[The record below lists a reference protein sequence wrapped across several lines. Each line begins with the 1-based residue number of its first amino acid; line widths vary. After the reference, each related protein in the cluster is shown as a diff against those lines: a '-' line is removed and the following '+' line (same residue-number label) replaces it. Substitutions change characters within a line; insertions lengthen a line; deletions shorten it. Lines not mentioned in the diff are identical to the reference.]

1 MNGTQRSKVMTALLA
16 AYEHGI
22 LAGGAYNNEEQAD
35 QDRLMLNRLRHAV
48 ENAGFEM
55 TEPKAAARKA
65 AA

>member
-1 MNGTQRSKVMTALLA
+1 MGGSQRAKIMTAILA

-22 LAGGAYNNEEQAD
+22 LAGGAYNGEERAD
-35 QDRLMLNRLRHAV
+35 QDKLMLNRLRHAV

-55 TEPKAAARKA
+55 VEKAPARKA